1 MSCVST
7 PIASAIDAAFALL
20 PDRMDTRAARVALIA
35 IGLQESGLKDRC
47 QKLQNGG
54 RGPAHGLWQFER
66 TGGVLGVLTHGTT
79 RRYSFDA
86 CKARG
91 IAADSSAVWI
101 ALEHDDVLAAVFARL
116 LLWSDAKPLPAVDDV
131 EGMWRA
137 YALRTWRP
145 GKPHHETWAAN
156 HAAARAS
163 VGV

>member
-20 PDRMDTRAARVALIA
+20 PDRMDTRAARVSLIA

-47 QKLQNGG
+47 QKLANGG

-79 RRYSFDA
+79 RRHAFDV

-91 IAADSSAVWI
+91 VPADSASVWT

-116 LLWSDAKPLPAVDDV
+116 LLWADAKPLPAEDDA
-131 EGMWRA
+131 EGLWKT

-145 GKPHHETWAAN
+145 GKPHPETWPAAYAN
-156 HAAARAS
+156 AVTA
-163 VGV
+163 VGA